1 MAELFSETLR
11 TEPYPAWVI
20 FLGAVLAAGGFA
32 MFFGGD
38 IFDGIAAGIIG
49 VVLTAIDYY
58 RPSYFNQMARTVICS
73 FAAGLLSYMLVN
85 VGIGHNTD
93 RVMIGSVMI
102 LVPGLTFGNALRDLL
117 CGDVISGSIEIVNSI
132 LSASMIAFGYSAAI
146 LHELV
151 RCDMAIQFITT
162 VIRTVGFALVFRLAE
177 TPAFCGARRTYF
189 LQDFHPCRTL
199 GRGLYFANFLAAA
212 ATALFGDMCKCS
224 ALRLVF
230 LALHDSACAG
240 SMLYSAMSNFLAKN
254 YAGGLAYAKDSA
266 LTGLGI
272 ASGIIAVSVLG
283 SAGIKKF
290 GIFGRKA

>member
-1 MAELFSETLR
+1 MPDGTGASGIRRIYATGNDLARLEKLNALSRKICREKTRFDRVAELFSETLR

-146 LHELV
+146 LL
-151 RCDMAIQFITT
+151 MN
-162 VIRTVGFALVFRLAE
+162 L
-177 TPAFCGARRTYF
+177 
-189 LQDFHPCRTL
+189 
-199 GRGLYFANFLAAA
+199 
-212 ATALFGDMCKCS
+212 
-224 ALRLVF
+224 
-230 LALHDSACAG
+230 
-240 SMLYSAMSNFLAKN
+240 
-254 YAGGLAYAKDSA
+254 
-266 LTGLGI
+266 
-272 ASGIIAVSVLG
+272 
-283 SAGIKKF
+283 
-290 GIFGRKA
+290 